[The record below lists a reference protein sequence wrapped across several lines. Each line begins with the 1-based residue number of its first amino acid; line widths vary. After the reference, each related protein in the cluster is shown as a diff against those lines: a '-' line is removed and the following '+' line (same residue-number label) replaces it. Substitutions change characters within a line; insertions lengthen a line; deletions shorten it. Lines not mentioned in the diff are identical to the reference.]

1 MLSEASIWVISIKWE
16 QIKLKRK
23 SLKNIQNS
31 TEYAEKVNILF
42 VARGSKDTNVIQI
55 TGL

>member
-16 QIKLKRK
+16 QIKLKGK
-23 SLKNIQNS
+23 SFKNIQNS
-31 TEYAEKVNILF
+31 TEDAEKVNILF
-42 VARGSKDTNVIQI
+42 AVRGSKDTNVIQI